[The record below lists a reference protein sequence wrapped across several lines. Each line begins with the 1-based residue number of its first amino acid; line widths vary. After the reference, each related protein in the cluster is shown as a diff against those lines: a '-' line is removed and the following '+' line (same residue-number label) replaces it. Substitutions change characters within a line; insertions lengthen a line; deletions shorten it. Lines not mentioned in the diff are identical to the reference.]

1 MVRFEKPVRCMT
13 EVMDVPLTMKL
24 RTGIFESKS
33 IAHNLTPRLR
43 DWGSLLLGLVYRI
56 IYLLK
61 KRSIVFNYVYNQNPC
76 EALKSVEFNLS

>member
-33 IAHNLTPRLR
+33 IAHNLTL
-43 DWGSLLLGLVYRI
+43 DCEIGGVSLVRVGV
-56 IYLLK
+56 
-61 KRSIVFNYVYNQNPC
+61 
-76 EALKSVEFNLS
+76 